1 MRIKTKSLN
10 LLVRGG
16 CWVAIIMF
24 LVAHISPIFT
34 AVAENV
40 QPMPTITPTP
50 VQPQPISFPDYFRL
64 NVTSIAALLASIG
77 GIFAF
82 AMKVFKPI
90 RRWIVSWIR
99 RSLAIEDTNKINEER
114 MSALETKINNE
125 SDERKKEFLA
135 MKMQNDTITGSL
147 ACLLASTNEI
157 NRKMTMAED
166 SNKSLL
172 LDAITNTYNKYC
184 KKKAIPLHEK
194 KRMSDM
200 CDAYKAY
207 IDDTYV
213 AWIVESSSE
222 WQIISGDGAPP
233 SNPNT

>member
-1 MRIKTKSLN
+1 MEIITKPII
-10 LLVRGG
+10 RGG
-16 CWVAIIMF
+16 CLAAIIII
-24 LVAHISPIFT
+24 LVATILPLPI
-34 AVAENV
+34 VMAENL

-50 VQPQPISFPDYFRL
+50 AQPQPISFSDYFRL
-64 NVTSIAALLASIG
+64 NVTSLAALLASIG

-82 AMKVFKPI
+82 AMKIFKPI
-90 RRWIVSWIR
+90 RRWIVGWIR